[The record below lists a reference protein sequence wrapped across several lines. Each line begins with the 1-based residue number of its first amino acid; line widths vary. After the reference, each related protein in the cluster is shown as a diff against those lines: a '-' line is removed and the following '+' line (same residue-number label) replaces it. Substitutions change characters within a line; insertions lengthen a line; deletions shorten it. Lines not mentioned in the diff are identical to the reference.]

1 MSTQPQA
8 RAPLWGRAVS
18 RHGATRLHVF
28 VPSDAPPQLTVGIH
42 EALKKAILEGRL
54 RPSERINQEQIA
66 RELGVSRT
74 PVRDG
79 LVDLQPRRGA
89 FVSAFDERDVFE
101 IYNLRELLE
110 PHAAARAC
118 LLATPADVAA
128 LLRLER

>member
-74 PVRDG
+74 PVREALQCLARDG

-89 FVSAFDERDVFE
+89 FVSAFDERDGVE
-101 IYNLRELLE
+101 IYNPRDLLQ
-110 PHAAARAC
+110 P
-118 LLATPADVAA
+118 PPP
-128 LLRLER
+128 